1 MMTSRLWRA
10 AGIAVSALFL
20 LSVAWLAHLQ
30 NGGPA
35 HQPIELSNGVT
46 GMMYLPGP
54 VEPARANPFYD
65 LFPKPQAQRPPAVVL
80 MHGFIS
86 DSVMMSTLARRLAE
100 NGYAVLAIDANGH
113 GANRNPFGD
122 EQTRAGALREDF
134 KAAVDFLRDY
144 DRVDGSR
151 IVVMGHSMGAGATLD
166 FAAHESGLSGAVM
179 ISGGWT
185 LGPIRPRNALFIF
198 GEHDPAEEIQETSTM
213 IAEHLAGVS
222 PIEAGKQYGDFAQ
235 GTAVEVVQM
244 AGENHISMVSSR
256 EVATRIVQWLDGVFG
271 TTRTNAINLSD
282 PRMPVRTLALVLF
295 LLVLI
300 AIGRVTGSIAPR
312 WSERPAGSAGWLG
325 ILAIAV
331 ALFAAM
337 PLVATIVPTG
347 FFPMVLG
354 DAQVSWLMAA
364 SVLAIGYLAIFGRL
378 EGANLRARLGRTA
391 LAATLAFAAIYLCSN
406 AISVTLHR
414 LSLTPERLLMLIL
427 GTILTLPFW
436 YAFEVLV
443 RRGGIVISTVLGTT
457 GRILFIVLMGV
468 GVALRIL
475 PGVLM
480 LAMPILV
487 PILLVFEIFAAS
499 AYSASR
505 NLALIATVEALWFV
519 WLIAATNPITFML

>member
-1 MMTSRLWRA
+1 MRRWSA
-10 AGIAVSALFL
+10 AGIAVTVLFL

-54 VEPARANPFYD
+54 IEPARANPFYE
-65 LFPKPQAQRPPAVVL
+65 LFAKPQALRPPAVVL
-80 MHGFIS
+80 MHGFMS

-122 EQTRAGALREDF
+122 TMTRSGALRDDF
-134 KAAVDFLRDY
+134 SAAVDFLRNY
-144 DRVDGSR
+144 ERVDGSR

-166 FAAHESGLSGAVM
+166 FATHEPGLSGAVM

-198 GEHDPAEEIQETSTM
+198 AEHDPAEEIQGPSTA

-235 GTAVEVVQM
+235 GSAVEVVQM
-244 AGENHISMVSSR
+244 PGENHISIVTSR
-256 EVATRIVQWLDGVFG
+256 AVAMRIVRWVDGVFG
-271 TTRTNAINLSD
+271 TTRTSPINLHD
-282 PRMPVRTLALVLF
+282 ARTRARNLAAVLF
-295 LLVLI
+295 IFVLI
-300 AIGRVTGSIAPR
+300 VIGRVTGSIAPL
-312 WSERPAGSAGWLG
+312 WNERPAGAAGWIGVLT
-325 ILAIAV
+325 IAV
-331 ALFAAM
+331 ALLAAM
-337 PLVATIVPTG
+337 PLISTILPAG
-347 FFPMVLG
+347 FFPMVVG
-354 DAQVSWLMAA
+354 DAQVSWLIAA

-378 EGANLRARLGRTA
+378 EGPSLRGRIGRTV
-391 LAATLAFAAIYLCSN
+391 LAATLAFAAIYLGSN
-406 AISVTLHR
+406 AIAVTMHR
-414 LSLTPERLLMLIL
+414 LSLTPERLLMLVL

-443 RRGGIVISTVLGTT
+443 RRGGVVISTVLGTT
-457 GRILFIVLMGV
+457 GRIVFIALMGV

-487 PILLVFEIFAAS
+487 PIFLVFEIFAAS
-499 AYSASR
+499 AYSTSR